1 MNIFVYQKNL
11 FKSLYLNSSNS
22 CLTPERPRTCPSA
35 GHFRYPSRLIVAV
48 SGEADSSAQ
57 LQGSW
62 RTASQSVLWT
72 PRNRAL
78 LSARGPAAAA
88 AGSVNSAA
96 RGRPRGHTSFFCLTA
111 TRGRPSGHTSCL
123 TATRGRP
130 SGHTSC
136 LLLPEALPTW
146 HLRKSVRL
154 LAQVILI
161 CGKSA
166 LKPTIPKPDSRSLAL
181 T

>member
-11 FKSLYLNSSNS
+11 LKSLYLNSSNS

-35 GHFRYPSRLIVAV
+35 GHFRYPGRLIVAV

-57 LQGSW
+57 LEGSW

-96 RGRPRGHTSFFCLTA
+96 RGRPRGHTSFFCLLLPGGGQVG
-111 TRGRPSGHTSCL
+111 TRPV
-123 TATRGRP
+123 
-130 SGHTSC
+130 C
-136 LLLPEALPTW
+136 LLLPEALTTW